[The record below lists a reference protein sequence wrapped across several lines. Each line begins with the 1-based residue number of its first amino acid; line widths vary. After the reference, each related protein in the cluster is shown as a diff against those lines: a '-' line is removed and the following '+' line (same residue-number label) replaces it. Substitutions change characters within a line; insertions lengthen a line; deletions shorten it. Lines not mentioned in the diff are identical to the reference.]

1 MFHCKDDPELRQPC
15 VVLLESLVGSQFIQS
30 LKGERTE
37 LTIVKNIPFPAL
49 PCSPVSWHLYFVLFC
64 SRMMILFLANS
75 LASVIWVL
83 FIVVFFFPASNLDRE
98 KDFQHVKH
106 LYSIPAR
113 A

>member
-1 MFHCKDDPELRQPC
+1 
-15 VVLLESLVGSQFIQS
+15 
-30 LKGERTE
+30 
-37 LTIVKNIPFPAL
+37 
-49 PCSPVSWHLYFVLFC
+49 
-64 SRMMILFLANS
+64 MILFLANS

-83 FIVVFFFPASNLDRE
+83 FIVVFFFFPASNLGQE